1 MAKEF
6 NHNIYVKNLPDCYRK
21 SIQSNNNK
29 ILQIP
34 KGAISKLNED
44 ADAVFSTLDIWQ
56 ATGKT
61 LDLYGEM
68 YNLPRE
74 NMPDDQYRLMI
85 LLKMARN
92 RAGSDHTSI
101 VNALCTAMNIPPESL
116 CMLDSEIS
124 GCVDVDPLP
133 YNVLVDAGVTVKQIW
148 TQLKLL
154 LAAGVGIGRF
164 NVTHELPDN
173 ALKIATAIVHGEQFT
188 IKAEPIVYETVETA
202 ELKPAI
208 ASMHAEYFNV
218 EVV

>member
-29 ILQIP
+29 IL
-34 KGAISKLNED
+34 KVEKHALTKLAEDIS
-44 ADAVFSTLDIWQ
+44 AVFDTLDIWK

-74 NMPDDQYRLMI
+74 NMEDDQYRLMI
-85 LLKMARN
+85 LLKMTRN

-101 VNALCTAMNIPPESL
+101 VNALATALGLSPESL
-116 CMLDSEIS
+116 CILDSEIS
-124 GCVDVDPLP
+124 GNVDVDPLP
-133 YNVLVDAGVTVKQIW
+133 YNVLQEAGISVKQVW
-148 TQLKLL
+148 ESLKQL
-154 LAAGVGIGRF
+154 LAVGVGIGRL
-164 NVTHELPDN
+164 NVVHDLHDID
-173 ALKIATAIVHGEQFT
+173 LKIATAITHSESFS
-188 IKAEPIVYETVETA
+188 VEVKPLWFESVNA
-202 ELKPAI
+202 ELEPAI
-208 ASMHAEYFNV
+208 TTMHAEYYKV

>member
-34 KGAISKLNED
+34 KHEISSLNTDIEAI
-44 ADAVFSTLDIWQ
+44 FSSLDIWQ

-74 NMPDDQYRLMI
+74 NMSDDQYRLMI
-85 LLKMARN
+85 LLKMTRN

-101 VNALCTAMNIPPESL
+101 INALVTALNIPAETL
-116 CMLDSEIS
+116 CIVDSEIS
-124 GCVDVDPLP
+124 GNVDVDNLP
-133 YNVLVDAGVTVKQIW
+133 YNVLVDAGVTVKQAW

-164 NVTHELPDN
+164 SIMHDQPDN
-173 ALKIATAIVHGEQFT
+173 PLKIAVAMTLGEQFT
-188 IKAEPIVYETVETA
+188 VEI
-202 ELKPAI
+202 E
-208 ASMHAEYFNV
+208 NR

>member
-34 KGAISKLNED
+34 KGEIGKLNED
-44 ADAVFSTLDIWQ
+44 AEAVFATLDIWQ
-56 ATGKT
+56 ATGGT

-74 NMPDDQYRLMI
+74 NMTDDQYRLMI
-85 LLKMARN
+85 LLKMTRN

-101 VNALCTAMNIPPESL
+101 INALVTALNIPAETL
-116 CMLDSEIS
+116 CIVDSEIS
-124 GCVDVDPLP
+124 GNVDVDNLP
-133 YNVLVDAGVTVKQIW
+133 YNVLVDAGVTVKQAW

-164 NVTHELPDN
+164 SIMHDQPNNP
-173 ALKIATAIVHGEQFT
+173 LKIAVAITQSEQFT
-188 IKAEPIVYETVETA
+188 IEIDR
-202 ELKPAI
+202 
-208 ASMHAEYFNV
+208 